1 MDVRWKALLLG
12 SLVLAS
18 ALVLLPR
25 AGLPSLSGAVEEQAG
40 QEEPARSEARQ
51 AEQDQEQAATEQ
63 ATAGHEP
70 ELERALV
77 MFLEVPRVVFPA
89 VPFDVLISARGVVP
103 EDSVA
108 FSLHFGSGELVREG
122 VLAGEETVIEN
133 VVLEEGG
140 DKRLVLTLDRMTRT
154 SHLRTVPGIL
164 TILPPLLAIILA
176 IVTRQVIVSLFL
188 GIWLGATFI
197 YGYNPLSALL
207 RTVDRYAVE
216 AASDPG
222 HVSIMMFSLLLGGM
236 VGVISKSGGTRGIV
250 EAARPLATSP
260 RRGQLA
266 TWVMGIAIFFDD
278 YANTLIVGNT
288 MRPITDRLK
297 ISREKLAYVVDS
309 TAAPVVSLAVISTWI
324 GYEVGLIADSFT
336 ALGITES
343 PYLAFVRSIPFRFYP
358 IFALVL
364 GFAVAMSGRDFGPML
379 KAEIRARTL
388 GKTSSDKA
396 VPLADFDS
404 PTLSPDEGA
413 KTRWYNAAVP
423 ILTVVV
429 ATLVGLYVS
438 GMSALEPSGR
448 EAPSFYEVIGQ
459 ADPYASLLWASFL
472 GCFVAVLLAVGQRIL
487 SLRRAM
493 EAWLGGIRSMLLAII
508 ILILAWAIGAVC
520 RELHTAD
527 FVVKSVSG
535 SLSPFLVP
543 AVTFLVSAA
552 VSFAT
557 GTSWGTMAIIMPI
570 AVPLSYKLSMEAGLD
585 PNQQHVIL
593 MGGISSVLA
602 GAVFGDHCSP
612 ISDTT
617 IMSSMASAC
626 DHVDH
631 VKTQLPYAL
640 LAALTGVVVGDVPS
654 AFGLSPWMSL
664 FAGTVVILLFV
675 RLFAKH
681 AGGKGVG

>member
-1 MDVRWKALLLG
+1 MINLRAKTLLVSCL
-12 SLVLAS
+12 LLAS
-18 ALVLLPR
+18 ALL
-25 AGLPSLSGAVEEQAG
+25 AATGALS
-40 QEEPARSEARQ
+40 QETQ
-51 AEQDQEQAATEQ
+51 AEF
-63 ATAGHEP
+63 
-70 ELERALV
+70 ERALV
-77 MFLEVPRVVFPA
+77 PSVDVPRVVFPG
-89 VPFDVLISARGVVP
+89 VPFDVTVHATGIVP
-103 EDSVA
+103 EDSLA
-108 FSLHFGSGELVREG
+108 FSLSFATGEMIAEG
-122 VLAGEETVIEN
+122 LLAEEETTIED
-133 VVLEEGG
+133 VVLSDGASREM
-140 DKRLVLTLDRMTRT
+140 VLRVAGLMRT
-154 SHLRTVPGIL
+154 ARLRTIPGIL
-164 TILPPLLAIILA
+164 TILPPLIAIILA
-176 IVTRQVIVSLFL
+176 IVTRQVIVSLFI

-197 YGYNPLSALL
+197 YGYNPFSALL
-207 RTVDRYAVE
+207 KTVDHYAVR

-222 HVSIMMFSLLLGGM
+222 HVSIIMFSLLLGAM

-250 EAARPLATSP
+250 EAAKSFATSS

-266 TWVMGIAIFFDD
+266 TWIMGVAIFFDD

-297 ISREKLAYVVDS
+297 ISREKLSYVVDS

-324 GYEVGLIADSFT
+324 GYEVGLIGDSFA
-336 ALGITES
+336 ALGITQS
-343 PYLAFVRSIPFRFYP
+343 PYLAFIKSIPFRFYP

-364 GFAVAMSGRDFGPML
+364 GFAIAMSGRDFGPML
-379 KAEIRARTL
+379 KAETRARTL
-388 GKTSSDKA
+388 GKPSSDKA

-404 PTLSPDEGA
+404 PTLSPDEGVKA
-413 KTRWYNAAVP
+413 RWYNAAVP
-423 ILTVVV
+423 ILTVIVV
-429 ATLVGLYVS
+429 TLVGLYVS
-438 GMSALEPSGR
+438 GKAAVEPSQ
-448 EAPSFYEVIGQ
+448 EKAASFYEIVGQ
-459 ADPYASLLWASFL
+459 ADTYASLMWASFL
-472 GCFVAVLLAVGQRIL
+472 GCLAAILLAVGQRIL
-487 SLRRAM
+487 SLKRAM
-493 EAWLGGIRSMLLAII
+493 EAWLSGIRSMLLAII
-508 ILILAWAIGAVC
+508 ILILAWSIGAVC
-520 RELHTAD
+520 YELHTAD

-535 SLSPFLVP
+535 SLSPFMVP

-570 AVPLSYKLSMEAGLD
+570 AVPLSYKLSLQAGLD

-640 LAALTGVVVGDVPS
+640 LAGLTGIVIGDIPS

-664 FAGTVVILLFV
+664 FAGAVIILLFL
-675 RLFAKH
+675 RLFARR
-681 AGGKGVG
+681 AGPG

>member
-1 MDVRWKALLLG
+1 MDARMKN
-12 SLVLAS
+12 LVLSCMLLAV
-18 ALVLLPR
+18 LVL
-25 AGLPSLSGAVEEQAG
+25 PSDGFS
-40 QEEPARSEARQ
+40 QETQ
-51 AEQDQEQAATEQ
+51 
-63 ATAGHEP
+63 P
-70 ELERALV
+70 EFERALLPSV
-77 MFLEVPRVVFPA
+77 EVPRVVFPG
-89 VPFDVLISARGVVP
+89 VPFDVKISARGIAP
-103 EDSVA
+103 QDSVA
-108 FSLHFGSGELVREG
+108 FSLHFASGQLIREG
-122 VLAGEETVIEN
+122 VLTEQETTLEG
-133 VVLEEGG
+133 VVLSEGETG
-140 DKRLVLTLDRMTRT
+140 GLVLRVAGLTR
-154 SHLRTVPGIL
+154 SARLRTIPGLL
-164 TILPPLLAIILA
+164 TILPPILAILLA

-197 YGYNPLSALL
+197 YGYNPFSALL
-207 RTVDRYAVE
+207 RTVDYYAVQ

-222 HVSIMMFSLLLGGM
+222 HVSIIMFSLLLGGM
-236 VGVISKSGGTRGIV
+236 VGIISKSGGTRGIV
-250 EAARPLATSP
+250 EAAKSFATSP

-266 TWVMGIAIFFDD
+266 TWIMGVAIFFDD

-297 ISREKLAYVVDS
+297 VSREKLSYVVDS

-324 GYEVGLIADSFT
+324 GYEVGLIGDAFAT
-336 ALGITES
+336 LGITES
-343 PYLAFVRSIPFRFYP
+343 PYLAFIRSIPFRFYP
-358 IFALVL
+358 IFALIL
-364 GFAVAMSGRDFGPML
+364 GFAIAASGRDFGPML
-379 KAEIRARTL
+379 KAETRARIL
-388 GKTSSDKA
+388 GKPSSDKA

-404 PTLSPDEGA
+404 PSLSPDEGVRA
-413 KTRWYNAAVP
+413 RWYNAAVP
-423 ILTVVV
+423 ILTVVGV
-429 ATLVGLYVS
+429 TLVGLYVS
-438 GMSALEPSGR
+438 GKSAIEPGYQG
-448 EAPSFYEVIGQ
+448 AASFYEIIGQ
-459 ADPYASLLWASFL
+459 ADPYSALMWASFL
-472 GCFVAVLLAVGQRIL
+472 GCVIAILLAVSQRIL
-487 SLRRAM
+487 SLKRSM

-508 ILILAWAIGAVC
+508 ILILAWSIGAVC

-535 SLSPFLVP
+535 SLSPFMVP

-570 AVPLSYKLSMEAGLD
+570 AIPLSYKLSLEAGLD

-640 LAALTGVVVGDVPS
+640 LAGTAGVIIGDIPS

-664 FAGTVVILLFV
+664 FAGAVVILLFL
-675 RLFAKH
+675 RLFARR
-681 AGGKGVG
+681 AGPQGAG